1 MQEMILSVALLQL
14 SAVANDTDAALIKG
28 ETFCRAAAAQGAD
41 IALFPEMWSIGY
53 AFPEDSDAALS
64 AWRARAITTEDGPFL
79 RYRELAR
86 ELEMAIAVTYLE
98 ATEGAPR
105 NAVSLIDRHGK
116 VALSYAKVHTC
127 DFGDEALLAPG
138 DAFRVATLDTAKGP
152 VKVGAMI
159 CYDRE
164 FPESARVL
172 MLGGAEIVLVPNA
185 CPWDHNRSRQLYTR
199 AYENM
204 IGIAMANYAAPDQD
218 GHSMALDGMAYEVAR
233 AGDDGGPREMTLVEA
248 GEAEGVYLAHFDLAA
263 LRAYRGRE
271 TWGDAFRKPWAY
283 GAITETRVAPP
294 FRRSESR
301 REGGAT
307 S

>member
-1 MQEMILSVALLQL
+1 MDEMILSVALLQL
-14 SAVANDTDAALIKG
+14 SSVANDTDAALTKG
-28 ETFCRAAAAQGAD
+28 EEFCRAAAAQGVD

-53 AFPEDSDAALS
+53 TFPQDPGGSSLA
-64 AWRARAITTEDGPFL
+64 AWRNRALTMEDRPLL
-79 RYRELAR
+79 RYRVLAR
-86 ELEMAIAVTYLE
+86 ELEMGIAVTYLE
-98 ATEGAPR
+98 ATGGAPR
-105 NAVSLIDRHGK
+105 NTVSLIDRHGE
-116 VALSYAKVHTC
+116 VALTYAKVHTC

-152 VKVGAMI
+152 VRIGAMI

-204 IGIAMANYAAPDQD
+204 IGIAMANYAAPDQN
-218 GHSMALDGMAYEVAR
+218 GHSTALDGMAYAEAR

-248 GEAEGVYLAHFDLAA
+248 GEAEGIYLAHFDLVA
-263 LRAYRGRE
+263 LRAYRERE
-271 TWGDAFRKPWAY
+271 TWGDAFRKPRTY
-283 GAITETRVAPP
+283 GAITETRVDAP

-301 REGGAT
+301 R
-307 S
+307 